1 MKYTFKYI
9 LSATLFVTSLMIT
22 TTGCNYLDEKPD
34 NIRTFDMIWQT
45 RADAESYLYNI
56 YGYIWLNV
64 DDFTVLGVSDETSV
78 PYGTVNA
85 RKMIEGSWGPSN
97 AVFDY
102 WGRCYKGIRESLIF
116 EANIDR
122 VPSNLLSDKL
132 KTQYKAESKFLRG
145 WFYWKII
152 QQYGPFVI
160 LTKPMNTN
168 EDFNSYS
175 RSPFD
180 DCVEHLCEL
189 MDNAANDLPAEWA
202 STANYG
208 RPTKGS
214 CLALKSQVRLLAA
227 SELWNGNTR
236 FANFKDKD
244 GRLLASTTYDVN
256 KWKLAADAAK
266 DVINLSVYKLYTN
279 KDEGDQ
285 TFDPYISC
293 RNVFIN
299 NWNNEIIF
307 SSNYALGDWQSWQW
321 GYDKRCTPNPGGYNM
336 QNATQNIVDAFYT
349 RNGKDIHDD
358 ATYIENGFS
367 LQDDPEQYGKVRDGV
382 NRGYSKDEWNM
393 YVNREP
399 RFYMN
404 IQYNA
409 RPVLAAVSTDDK
421 NYFSSDANKDGR
433 GRAEFY
439 SGGLSGS
446 KINNNSDLTGYC
458 VLKKV
463 SPASNIRI
471 DKTSYRPF
479 IHIRYAEILLNYV
492 EALNEFDPSHA
503 DVKTYFNEVRTRAG
517 IPGIDEAYPSALG
530 NKEEMRKWI
539 VRERQVELAFEGDRY
554 WTLCRRLLFEKIENR
569 TIKRMNVNADDGG
582 QRFSFEGFYTRTSLP
597 VRYWSNKMY
606 LFPISQYELD
616 RGKGLIQNPGW

>member
-9 LSATLFVTSLMIT
+9 LSAILLIPSLAIMI
-22 TTGCNYLDEKPD
+22 TGCNYLDEKPD
-34 NIRTFDMIWQT
+34 NIRTFDMIWET

-102 WGRCYKGIRESLIF
+102 WGWCYQAVRESLIF

-122 VPSNLLSDKL
+122 VPSNLLSDKM
-132 KTQYKAESKFLRG
+132 KIQYKAESKFLRG
-145 WFYWKII
+145 WFYWKLI
-152 QQYGPFVI
+152 QQYGPFAI
-160 LTKPMNTN
+160 ITQQMSPS
-168 EDFNSYS
+168 EDFSKYT
-175 RSPFD
+175 RAPFD
-180 DCVEHLCEL
+180 DCVTFLCDL
-189 MDNAANDLPAEWA
+189 LDDAAKDLPEEWA

-214 CLALKSQVRLLAA
+214 CLAVKSYVRLLAA

-244 GRLLASTTYDVN
+244 GVPMAPQTYDAN

-266 DVINLSVYKLYTN
+266 DVMNLNVYKLYTN
-279 KDEGDQ
+279 TDEGDT
-285 TFDPYISC
+285 TFDPYLSS
-293 RNVFIN
+293 RNVFIS

-307 SSNYALGDWQSWQW
+307 SSNLAIGEWQSWQW
-321 GYDKRCTPNPGGYNM
+321 GYDKRCTPTPGGYNM

-358 ATYIENGFS
+358 PTYIETGFAM
-367 LQDDPEQYGKVRDGV
+367 QDDPEQYGKSRDGV
-382 NRGYSKDEWNM
+382 NRGYSKNEWNM

-399 RFYMN
+399 RFYVN

-421 NYFSSDANKDGR
+421 NFYSSDANKDGR

-439 SGGLSGS
+439 ASGLSGS
-446 KINNNSDLTGYC
+446 KTNNNADLTGYC

-463 SPASNIRI
+463 SPASNIRSE
-471 DKTSYRPF
+471 KAAYRPF
-479 IHIRYAEILLNYV
+479 IHLRYAEILLNYV
-492 EALNEFDPSHA
+492 EALNEYDPSSPDIKIYLNA
-503 DVKTYFNEVRTRAG
+503 IRTRAG
-517 IPGIDEAYPSALG
+517 IPGIEVAYPSALG

-539 VRERQVELAFEGDRY
+539 LRERQIELAFEGDRY

-569 TIKRMNVNADDGG
+569 TIGRMNVNADDGG
-582 QRFSFEGFYTRTSLP
+582 QRFSFQGFYTRTPLP
-597 VRYWSNKMY
+597 IRYWSNKMY

-616 RGKGLIQNPGW
+616 RGRGLIQNPGW